1 MSRGSGHATLD
12 IDGVGSIELQDG
24 TRLVALTADGR
35 PAQAGDGLA
44 AQLVRSILAHDDT
57 LLTTDIGTPGIVT
70 VAPGPAGD
78 LTELGI
84 DVDQTHQSVIVS
96 GRYVVKLVSA
106 WGAADRAARQLQA
119 LAAAGSPDIPTF
131 RGHLDW
137 EHPELGRSTV
147 ALVSD
152 YVPDAEDGWTWAVR
166 DVLNHVQRGA
176 AEPTWPG
183 ELGALTARLHLALAT
198 AAVPAAPADGGKMR
212 TRAFTALDRA
222 LEVTEGTAKPRLSHR
237 ISSITA
243 SIDSIPDDPTCPMFA
258 GHGDLH
264 VGQVLRAA
272 GGYWVVDL
280 DGDPQLGADERDE
293 PEPAARDLAHL
304 LVSVDQVAA
313 VVQRRVGGPAPACRE
328 WADRARAD
336 LLAAYLT
343 ELEAHGRRDLL
354 DDRLLAGLEAEQVAR
369 ELVYAARFLPPWTY
383 AGEGTL
389 VARYPTAPGVEEEP
403 WTPPAFAPI

>member
-1 MSRGSGHATLD
+1 MSRGSAHATLG
-12 IDGVGSIELQDG
+12 IGGVGSIELQDD
-24 TRLVALTADGR
+24 TRLVALASDGR
-35 PAQAGDGLA
+35 PARAGDGVA
-44 AQLVRSILAHDDT
+44 AQLVRSILADDDT
-57 LLTTDIGTPGIVT
+57 LLTTDIGTPDIVT

-119 LAAAGSPDIPTF
+119 LAAARSPDIPTF

-137 EHPELGRSTV
+137 EHPELGRSTI

-152 YVPDAEDGWTWAVR
+152 YVPEAQDGWTWAAL
-166 DVLNHVQRGA
+166 DVLAHLHRGA
-176 AEPTWPG
+176 PEPTWPG
-183 ELGALTARLHLALAT
+183 ELGALTARLHLALAS
-198 AAVPAAPADGGKMR
+198 AAVPASPGDGVRMR
-212 TRAFTALDRA
+212 TRAHAALDRA

-237 ISSITA
+237 ISAIA
-243 SIDSIPDDPTCPMFA
+243 AAMDSIPDDPTCPRFA

-272 GGYWVVDL
+272 GRYWVLDL

-313 VVQRRVGGPAPACRE
+313 VVQRRIGGPVPDCLE

-343 ELEAHGRRDLL
+343 ELEAHERRDLL
-354 DDRLLAGLEAEQVAR
+354 DERLLAGLQAEQVVR
-369 ELVYAARFLPPWTY
+369 ELVYAATFLPPWMY

-389 VARYPTAPGVEEEP
+389 VTRYPTAPGVEEEP
-403 WTPPAFAPI
+403 WTPPAFAPT